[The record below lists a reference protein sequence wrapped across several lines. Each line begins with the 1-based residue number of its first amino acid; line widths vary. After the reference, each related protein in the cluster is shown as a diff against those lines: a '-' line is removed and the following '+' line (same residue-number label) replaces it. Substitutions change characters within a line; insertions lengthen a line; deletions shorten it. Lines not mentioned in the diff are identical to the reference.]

1 MISPSYSFRI
11 KPHIRELAERLCEVE
26 ERTLSNLI
34 HAAIL
39 EYGKTRGMGAE
50 RDQIERKAA

>member
-11 KPHIRELAERLCEVE
+11 KPHIRELAERLCEIE

-39 EYGKTRGMGAE
+39 EYGKTRGMGVDRE
-50 RDQIERKAA
+50 LERKAA